1 MSDTLPELAKVYV
14 PSETE
19 HLVSAIWAQNQSFHA
34 EPDSNPTATNY
45 SVVIPPPNVTA
56 ALHLGHA
63 LNNTLQDVLVRY
75 NRMQGANTM
84 WMPGTDHAGI
94 ATQTVVEKRL
104 LQQGTRRLEMG
115 REAFIEKTQEWKD
128 DYEQIILGQLR
139 EMGASCDY
147 DRTRFTMDEMCAT
160 AVRHAFYVL
169 FKDGLIY
176 RGKRLVNWDPVTG
189 TALADDEVEMEEV
202 QGHMWYLR
210 YPLEDGSGHVTVAT
224 TRPET
229 MFGDTAVA
237 VNPDDPRA
245 AELRGKNVVLPIV
258 GRVIPIVEDSYVV
271 MADPEGTDPKAQF
284 ATGFLKVTPAHD
296 PNDWEIGLRHE
307 LPAINVMAADA
318 SISDQ
323 FGWDEVSSDA
333 QPFIGLSRE
342 DARSAVVSWFEENNL
357 LDSIRD
363 YSHSVGHSYRS
374 HVPIEPWLSDQW
386 YVAAS
391 DDRFAG
397 AALRAQNPDQVSGLA
412 PEHMA
417 GDANG
422 DGQLT
427 FVPDRYAKTF
437 QQWHEGIRDWCI
449 SRQLWWGHQ
458 IPVWNRTVVATSG
471 RASAE
476 TDSNESASATSGRA
490 SAEILAALEGVP
502 NGESVAIESAWSTA
516 GAVHVARRLTD
527 TEVVESVCVPN
538 DSTLR
543 RLERSDD
550 PMDEATLVAALEAD
564 GFERDPDVLDTWFSS
579 ALWPMST
586 MGWPY
591 PEDFPETVTGDADLL
606 SAFNPTSLLSTAR
619 EIITL
624 WVSRMVMFNRYFLDG
639 QLPFTDVFI
648 HAMVQDGH
656 GQKMSKSLGNGVD
669 PRDIIYSHGA
679 DAMRFTLV
687 QMTTDTQDVKMPV
700 DMVCPH
706 TGDAFTPEFITTKA
720 GYRVAAPTQ
729 ASPGDPTKS
738 MVSAYGV
745 AVGEVEADDDTPLA
759 RNTSSKFDG
768 GRNFSNKLWN
778 AVRFAI
784 GRIGNANPSGEPIDV
799 ASTNFADQ
807 WILARLHSTID
818 KLETAIENYQFN
830 VYADTLYDFIW
841 HDLCDRYLEAIKP
854 TIDDDPTQQGVL
866 AAVFDASLRIMA
878 PVCPFITE
886 TLWPHVTHA
895 RSAEVVGLELAPSE
909 LLAVA
914 AWPVASDAL
923 KNEAVA
929 NDFDRAYGL
938 ITEIRTLRS
947 SLNVKPKQKITLNA
961 PSAVLDLISSTGGM
975 VETLAG
981 LGTVGDD
988 SDGAPAVSST
998 IAFEGSQVFLS
1009 GLTDEVDI
1017 DAERSRLEAAIEQKQ
1032 KQIGGFKGKLSNDG
1046 YVNGAP
1052 PHLVQET
1059 RDMLA
1064 AAEAD
1069 LAADVAS
1076 LERLS

>member
-14 PSETE
+14 PSDAE
-19 HLVSAIWAQNQSFHA
+19 HLVTEKWAASSAFHA
-34 EPDSNPTATNY
+34 EPDALANRENGQPTY

-75 NRMQGANTM
+75 HRMRGFNTL

-128 DYEQIILGQLR
+128 EYEATILGQLS

-189 TALADDEVEMEEV
+189 TALADDEVEMEDV
-202 QGHMWYLR
+202 AGHMWYLR

-237 VNPDDPRA
+237 VNPNDPRA
-245 AELRGKNVVLPIV
+245 AELRGKNVLLPIV
-258 GRVIPIVEDSYVV
+258 GRVIPIIEDDYVV
-271 MADPEGTDPKAQF
+271 IPDPESSEAKAQMSS
-284 ATGFLKVTPAHD
+284 GFLKVTPAHD
-296 PNDWEIGLRHE
+296 PNDWDIGLRHD
-307 LPAINVMAADA
+307 LPVINVMAADA
-318 SISDQ
+318 SISNQ
-323 FGWDEVSSDA
+323 YGWEDA
-333 QPFIGLSRE
+333 TADAVQPFLGLSRE
-342 DARSAVVSWFEENNL
+342 DARIAVVNWFSDNDL
-357 LDSIRD
+357 LDKAVD

-391 DDRFAG
+391 DDRLAG
-397 AALRAQNPDQVSGLA
+397 SALRAQRADQAQTRAG
-412 PEHMA
+412 EHQP
-417 GDANG
+417 GSTTG
-422 DGQLT
+422 DGELR

-458 IPVWNRTVVATSG
+458 IPVWSATIVDTSG
-471 RASAE
+471 RHPNAATADALAQVEPGTAVPVESKWSA
-476 TDSNESASATSGRA
+476 
-490 SAEILAALEGVP
+490 
-502 NGESVAIESAWSTA
+502 A
-516 GAVHVARRLTD
+516 GASHVVRQVTD
-527 TEVVESVCVPN
+527 TEFAESVCVPP

-543 RLERSDD
+543 RDTERADAS
-550 PMDEATLVAALEAD
+550 MDEAALVAALEAD

-586 MGWPY
+586 MGWPH
-591 PEDFPETVTGDADLL
+591 PEDFPETSSDGTDLL
-606 SAFNPTSLLSTAR
+606 STFNPTSLLSTAR

-706 TGDAFTPEFITTKA
+706 TGEAFTPEFITTKA
-720 GYRVAAPTQ
+720 GHRVAAPTQ
-729 ASPGDPTKS
+729 TSPGDTAKE

-745 AVGEVEADDDTPLA
+745 AVGEVEASDTVPLA
-759 RNTSSKFDG
+759 RNTSAKFDG
-768 GRNFSNKLWN
+768 GRNFSNKVWN

-784 GRIGNANPSGEPIDV
+784 GRLDTEAVAGEPIDGANARFV
-799 ASTNFADQ
+799 DQ
-807 WILARLHSTID
+807 WILARLHDTIG
-818 KLETAIENYQFN
+818 KLDAAVEGYQFN

-841 HDLCDRYLEAIKP
+841 RDLCDRYLEVVKP
-854 TIDDDPTQQGVL
+854 TIDDDPTQQAIL
-866 AAVFDASLRIMA
+866 AAVFDASLRAMH

-886 TLWPHVTHA
+886 TLWPHLTGA
-895 RSAEVVGLELAPSE
+895 RTSEIIGLDLPASE
-909 LLAVA
+909 LLATA
-914 AWPVASDAL
+914 AWPVASTAL
-923 KNEAVA
+923 DNAAVVA
-929 NDFDRAYGL
+929 DFDRAYGL
-938 ITEIRTLRS
+938 ITEIRTLRAS
-947 SLNVKPKQKITLNA
+947 QNVKPKQRITLNA
-961 PSAVLDLISSTGGM
+961 PAAVLDLIAATGGM

-981 LGTVGDD
+981 LGEVGNDD
-988 SDGAPAVSST
+988 AGAPAISST
-998 IAFEGSQVFLS
+998 VTFEGSQVFLS
-1009 GLTDEVDI
+1009 GLSDEVDV
-1017 DAERSRLEAAIEQKQ
+1017 DAERARLEDAIAQKQ
-1032 KQIGGFKGKLSNDG
+1032 KQIGGFRGKLSNDG

-1052 PHLVQET
+1052 AHLVQET

-1069 LAADVAS
+1069 LAAAEAS
-1076 LERLS
+1076 LDRLA

>member
-1 MSDTLPELAKVYV
+1 MSNTLPELAKVYV
-14 PSETE
+14 PSEAE
-19 HLVSAIWAQNQSFHA
+19 HLVSAKWAESGAFHA
-34 EPDSNPTATNY
+34 EPVRDPSGPTY

-75 NRMQGANTM
+75 HRMTGFNTL

-104 LQQGTRRLEMG
+104 LQQGTKRLEMG
-115 REAFIEKTQEWKD
+115 REAFIAKTQEWKD
-128 DYEQIILGQLR
+128 EYEAIILGQLS

-147 DRTRFTMDEMCAT
+147 DRVRFTMDDMCAT
-160 AVRHAFYVL
+160 AVRHAFYLL

-176 RGKRLVNWDPVTG
+176 RGKRLVNWDPATG
-189 TALADDEVEMEEV
+189 TALADDEVEMEDV
-202 QGHMWYLR
+202 AGHMWYLR

-237 VNPDDPRA
+237 VNPDHPRA
-245 AELRGKNVVLPIV
+245 AELAGKNVLLPIV
-258 GRVIPIVEDSYVV
+258 GRVIPIIEDSYVV
-271 MADPEGTDPKAQF
+271 IGDPESSDAKAQMSS
-284 ATGFLKVTPAHD
+284 GFLKVTPAHD
-296 PNDWEIGLRHE
+296 PNDWDIGLRHE
-307 LPAINVMAADA
+307 LEAINVMAADA

-323 FGWDEVSSDA
+323 YGWEDA
-333 QPFIGLSRE
+333 SETARPFIGLSRE
-342 DARSAVVSWFEENNL
+342 DARTAVVSWFDDNDL
-357 LDSIRD
+357 LEKVVD

-374 HVPIEPWLSDQW
+374 HVPVEPWLSDQW
-386 YVAAS
+386 YVKAS

-397 AALRAQNPDQVSGLA
+397 SALRSQNPDQVSGLA
-412 PEHMA
+412 PEHVA
-417 GDANG
+417 GDAPG
-422 DGQLT
+422 DGELR

-449 SRQLWWGHQ
+449 SRQVWWGHQ
-458 IPVWNRTVVATSG
+458 IPVWNITIEDPSGQHPKAPVA
-471 RASAE
+471 E
-476 TDSNESASATSGRA
+476 
-490 SAEILAALEGVP
+490 ALSKVEPGTA
-502 NGESVAIESAWSTA
+502 VAVDGKWTAA
-516 GAVHVARRLTD
+516 GAFHVARQV
-527 TEVVESVCVPN
+527 TETEFTESVCVPP

-543 RLERSDD
+543 RDTERPDST
-550 PMDEATLVAALEAD
+550 MNETELISALEAA

-591 PEDFPETVTGDADLL
+591 PEDFPETTGNGSDLL
-606 SAFNPTSLLSTAR
+606 STFNPTSLLSTAR

-624 WVSRMVMFNRYFLDG
+624 WVSRMVMFNRYFMDG
-639 QLPFTDVFI
+639 ELPFTDVFI

-720 GYRVAAPTQ
+720 GHRVAAPTQ
-729 ASPGDPTKS
+729 VSPGDPAKS

-745 AVGEVEADDDTPLA
+745 AVGEATASNDVPLA

-784 GRIGNANPSGEPIDV
+784 GRVDPDAATIEPIDIRTTSFV
-799 ASTNFADQ
+799 DQ
-807 WILARLHSTID
+807 WIVARLHATIH
-818 KLETAIENYQFN
+818 KLETAIANYQFN

-841 HDLCDRYLEAIKP
+841 HDLCDRYLEAVKP
-854 TIDDDPTQQGVL
+854 TIDDDPTQQAVL

-886 TLWPHVTHA
+886 TLWPHVSNA
-895 RSAEVVGLELAPSE
+895 RSGEIIGLELPASD

-914 AWPVASDAL
+914 PWPVAAGSLENA
-923 KNEAVA
+923 AVVT
-929 NDFDRAYGL
+929 DFDRAYGL
-938 ITEIRTLRS
+938 ITKIRTLRAS
-947 SLNVKPKQKITLNA
+947 QNVKPKQKITLNA
-961 PSAVLDLISSTGGM
+961 PADVLGLVAATGGM

-981 LGTVGDD
+981 LGEVGDD
-988 SDGAPAVSST
+988 SAGAPAVSAAV
-998 IAFEGSQVFLS
+998 AFEGAQVFLS
-1009 GLTDEVDI
+1009 ELSEEVDV
-1017 DAERSRLEAAIEQKQ
+1017 DTEKARLEEVIAQKT
-1032 KQIGGFKGKLSNDG
+1032 KQIGGFRGKLSNDG

-1064 AAEAD
+1064 AVEAD
-1069 LAADVAS
+1069 LAAAKAS
-1076 LERLS
+1076 LERLA

>member
-1 MSDTLPELAKVYV
+1 MSNTLPELAKVYI
-14 PSETE
+14 PSDAESVVT
-19 HLVSAIWAQNQSFHA
+19 AKWAESGAFHA
-34 EPDSNPTATNY
+34 EPASDASTPPY

-75 NRMQGANTM
+75 HRMHGFNTL

-104 LQQGTRRLEMG
+104 LQQGTKRLEMG
-115 REAFIEKTQEWKD
+115 RDAFIEKTQEWKD
-128 DYEQIILGQLR
+128 EYEKTILGQLS

-147 DRTRFTMDEMCAT
+147 DRVRFTMDEMCAT
-160 AVRHAFYVL
+160 AVRHAFFIL

-176 RGKRLVNWDPVTG
+176 RGKRLVNWDPATG
-189 TALADDEVEMEEV
+189 TALADDEVEMEDVE
-202 QGHMWYLR
+202 GHMWYLR

-229 MFGDTAVA
+229 MLGDTAVA
-237 VNPDDPRA
+237 INPNDPRA
-245 AELRGKNVVLPIV
+245 AELRGKNVALPIV
-258 GRVIPIVEDSYVV
+258 GRIIPIIEDDYVV
-271 MADPEGTDPKAQF
+271 LPDPGSSDAKAQMSS
-284 ATGFLKVTPAHD
+284 GSLKVTPAHD
-296 PNDWEIGLRHE
+296 PNDWDIGLRHDLE
-307 LPAINVMAADA
+307 VINVMAADA

-323 FGWDEVSSDA
+323 YGWEDVSDEA
-333 QPFIGLSRE
+333 RAMIGLERYEARE
-342 DARSAVVSWFEENNL
+342 AIVAWFDENDLLEKVV
-357 LDSIRD
+357 D

-391 DDRFAG
+391 DDRLAG
-397 AALRAQNPDQVSGLA
+397 SALRAQRADQATTRSD
-412 PEHMA
+412 EHQA
-417 GDANG
+417 GDVAG
-422 DGQLT
+422 DGELH
-427 FVPDRYAKTF
+427 FVPDRYARTF
-437 QQWHEGIRDWCI
+437 QSWHEGIRDWCI

-458 IPVWNRTVVATSG
+458 IPVWNRTVSEAQPSEAQKWNATG
-471 RASAE
+471 
-476 TDSNESASATSGRA
+476 
-490 SAEILAALEGVP
+490 AAY
-502 NGESVAIESAWSTA
+502 SVRQI
-516 GAVHVARRLTD
+516 TD
-527 TEVVESVCVPN
+527 TEHIESVCVPN

-543 RLERSDD
+543 RLDRSDAS
-550 PMDEATLVAALEAD
+550 MDEAALVAALEAD

-591 PEDFPETVTGDADLL
+591 PEDFPETTADGSDLL
-606 SAFNPTSLLSTAR
+606 STFNPTSLLSTAR

-624 WVSRMVMFNRYFLDG
+624 WVSRMVMFNRYFMDG

-720 GYRVAAPTQ
+720 GHQVAAPTQ
-729 ASPGDPTKS
+729 VSPGDPSKT

-745 AVGEVEADDDTPLA
+745 AVGEVSPDDDTPLA
-759 RNTSSKFDG
+759 RNTSTKFDG
-768 GRNFSNKLWN
+768 GRNFSNKMWN

-784 GRIGNANPSGEPIDV
+784 GRLDTDV
-799 ASTNFADQ
+799 ETDAAVDVSSTRFVDQ
-807 WILARLHSTID
+807 WILARLHATIA
-818 KLETAIENYQFN
+818 KLEAAVASYQFN

-841 HDLCDRYLEAIKP
+841 RDLCDRYLEAVKP
-854 TIDDDPTQQGVL
+854 TIDDDPVQQAVL

-886 TLWPHVTHA
+886 TLWPHVTGA
-895 RSAEVVGLELAPSE
+895 RCGEVIGLELPPSD
-909 LLAVA
+909 LLAAA
-914 AWPVASDAL
+914 AWPVAAGD
-923 KNEAVA
+923 VA
-929 NDFDRAYGL
+929 NDAVVADFDRAYAL
-938 ITEIRTLRS
+938 ITEIRTLRAS
-947 SLNVKPKQKITLNA
+947 QNVKPKQKIALNA
-961 PSAVLDLISSTGGM
+961 PANVLDLISSTGGM

-981 LGTVGDD
+981 LGSVADD
-988 SDGAPAVSST
+988 SEGAPAISSAV
-998 IAFEGSQVFLS
+998 AFEGAQVFLS
-1009 GLTDEVDI
+1009 GLSDEVNVDE
-1017 DAERSRLEAAIEQKQ
+1017 ERARLEDVIAQKS
-1032 KQIGGFKGKLSNDG
+1032 KQIGGFQGKLSNDG

-1069 LAADVAS
+1069 LAAAEAS
-1076 LERLS
+1076 LERLA